1 MTRRRTARTSLAR
14 TRNSS
19 TLALQA
25 PTNLPFLADAVVTWR
40 LALVWM
46 ADMCADAAQNAA
58 LRFVLEGSGHFDT
71 APIVQYLGCAR
82 DVLHGEQYI
91 LMEYVVGG
99 TVKAMLARSY
109 PRGLPLTAVQRYGRH
124 LLSGL
129 HFLHEAMIIHSD
141 LKGDNLLVDL
151 SRATPGA
158 EGDDSEW
165 GRLKIADFGSSR
177 ELSGSGT
184 HSMHEHALRG
194 SPYWL
199 APEAIR
205 GVGAGRKADVW
216 ALGGV
221 LLEMLTGKP
230 PWFEEQATPPGQ
242 FAVFQILN
250 RIVTATGPP
259 PLPPAETM
267 PPALHDL
274 LLACFERNLAKRPTT
289 TQLLAH
295 PWIGVTDADA
305 ES

>member
-1 MTRRRTARTSLAR
+1 MRDTQLGVDFAAKLVYPRDAESAARLE
-14 TRNSS
+14 
-19 TLALQA
+19 QEI
-25 PTNLPFLADAVVTWR
+25 AVMQR
-40 LALVWM
+40 L
-46 ADMCADAAQNAA
+46 
-58 LRFVLEGSGHFDT
+58 RHEH
-71 APIVQYLGCAR
+71 IVQYLGCAR

-109 PRGLPLTAVQRYGRH
+109 PRGLPLAAVQRYGRH

-151 SRATPGA
+151 SRAAPGA